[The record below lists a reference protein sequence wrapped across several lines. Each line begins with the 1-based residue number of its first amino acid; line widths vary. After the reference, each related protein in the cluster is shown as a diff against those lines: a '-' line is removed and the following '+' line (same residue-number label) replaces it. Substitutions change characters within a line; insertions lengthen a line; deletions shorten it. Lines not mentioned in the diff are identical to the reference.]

1 MIYTFRF
8 ENDANTEEAARVLRL
23 IGAQIAEI
31 GDRHISVSVEAPATT
46 DPAPADPVEAA
57 RRELAEAE
65 AALVRAMDEM
75 QALGQKF
82 NALMSGNKPPSPEKR
97 DMIKRVREKAAEA
110 RKSFDEA
117 VERRDEA
124 RLRLEEAI
132 EADPDAISEV
142 GRAAGSSPKSKV
154 TVFFAATSIK
164 AALRRGESVSAGY
177 EIKCT
182 PAGHTHVIIT
192 PQNAKPDMVV
202 KLVKAQGGVKLPD
215 GIEKIA
221 GFASDHGDSCIL
233 IEGPKGAQYVEYGYM
248 RRTSRDCTL

>member
-1 MIYTFRF
+1 MNAYKINF
-8 ENDANTEEAARVLRL
+8 DSDSDV
-23 IGAQIAEI
+23 IK
-31 GDRHISVSVEAPATT
+31 
-46 DPAPADPVEAA
+46 AA
-57 RRELAEAE
+57 RREYIEAE
-65 AALVRAMDEM
+65 AAQVWAMDEM
-75 QALGQKF
+75 NSAGQKF
-82 NALMSGNKPPSPEKR
+82 TALMAGNKQLSPEKL
-97 DMIKRVREKAAEA
+97 DMVKRISAKAAEA

-117 VERRDEA
+117 TE
-124 RLRLEEAI
+124 RLEMAKIRLDDAI
-132 EADPDAISEV
+132 ESDPDAISEV